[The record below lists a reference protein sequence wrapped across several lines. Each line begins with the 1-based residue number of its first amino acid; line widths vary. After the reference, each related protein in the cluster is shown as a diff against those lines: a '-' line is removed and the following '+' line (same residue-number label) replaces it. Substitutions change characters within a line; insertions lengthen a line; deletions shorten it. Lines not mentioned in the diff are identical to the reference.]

1 MVVILL
7 FLLAAVL
14 TNAQTYY
21 VENGVTITN
30 TTLVDGSDIDYKLE
44 ESEAFMYTVN
54 IQGMGVL
61 DMCIQHTIYE
71 MCY

>member
-61 DMCIQHTIYE
+61 DMCIQHTICK

>member
-7 FLLAAVL
+7 FLLAAIL
-14 TNAQTYY
+14 TNSQTYY
-21 VENGVTITN
+21 VENGVTVTN
-30 TTLVDGSDIDYKLE
+30 IILVDRSDIDYKLE

-61 DMCIQHTIYE
+61 DMCI
-71 MCY
+71 